1 MKSNQTLAGKVAVE
15 MMKEN
20 PDKPLMTLAKMAQ
33 KLHPELF
40 PGLDAA
46 RSMFR
51 FYAGSAGKNSNTL
64 NPNKYGTRR
73 EKSASGKDPWSALM
87 PESWMEGPK
96 DWKVP
101 LSIRKL
107 LVLSDI
113 HVPYHDIKSLKMA
126 ISFGIEQ
133 KPDAILLNG
142 DTLDFYSIS
151 DHQKDP
157 RKVDWLGEI
166 QAGKQLMKML
176 RTAFPNVPI
185 YFKSGNHEYRLER
198 HLMKYAELLL
208 GMKEFELPTLM
219 GFGEFGVEHI
229 SNKTNIIAGKLNII
243 HGDEYRGSGGVN
255 PARWLSLRTGEPTM
269 CGHFHRTSTHLDRTI
284 RNTVRGW
291 WSTGCLSELSPEYLP
306 YNQWNHGFAIVY
318 INPDDT
324 FEVENLTI
332 VEGAVR

>member
-1 MKSNQTLAGKVAVE
+1 MKTKQSVAAKVVVE
-15 MMKEN
+15 MLKEN
-20 PDKPLMTLAKMAQ
+20 PKTPLKTLARLAQ
-33 KLHPELF
+33 KENPTLF
-40 PGLDAA
+40 PDLETT
-46 RSMFR
+46 RKMFR
-51 FYAGSAGKNSNTL
+51 VYAGSAGKVTTRIEQ
-64 NPNKYGTRR
+64 YGAVR
-73 EKSASGKDPWSALM
+73 EKGVAGEDAWEAIM

-101 LSIRKL
+101 SSIRKM

-113 HVPYHDIKSLKMA
+113 HVPYHDIDALKMA
-126 ISFGIEQ
+126 ITYGISE

-157 RKVDWLGEI
+157 RKVDWPGEI
-166 QAGKQLMKML
+166 EAGKKLLKMI
-176 RTAFPNVPI
+176 RKAFPNVPI

-219 GFGEFGVEHI
+219 GFGEFGVQHI

-284 RNTVRGW
+284 RNEVRGW